1 MSTPIHDWVS
11 PRLDAMLADAVKA
24 GMDRQIVVAVMT
36 DIIASSAYNEAV
48 TPPEDPVLNPV
59 SDIEHEAIPAS
70 PLHFERPIFSGG
82 YRAD

>member
-1 MSTPIHDWVS
+1 MTTPIHDWVS
-11 PRLDAMLADAVKA
+11 PRLDAMPTDAMKA
-24 GMDRQIVVAVMT
+24 GMDRHIVEAVIT
-36 DIIASSAYNEAV
+36 DIIARSAYNEAV